1 MWPACCLWVRA
12 EHVGKQTLCL
22 SSNYVKWN
30 MRFPLRSSH
39 CLSPPREA
47 GWFKPCWC
55 CWGHPCDP
63 LSPLLIYSGVAGT
76 LSTMTPSLAR
86 AWSSQKSHLFGGA
99 QNMGSYDGTMP
110 LFPVWWNKSEGKRV
124 QKKRKTEKQQR
135 EEFKSSKVGLSQNG
149 CLTRFPPPP
158 PPECCIHFHINY

>member
-1 MWPACCLWVRA
+1 MLF
-12 EHVGKQTLCL
+12 
-22 SSNYVKWN
+22 S
-30 MRFPLRSSH
+30 LRSSH

-76 LSTMTPSLAR
+76 LSTVTPSLAL

-99 QNMGSYDGTMP
+99 QNMGSNDGTMP

-124 QKKRKTEKQQR
+124 QKKKRQKQHR
-135 EEFKSSKVGLSQNG
+135 EEFKSSKVGMSQNVS
-149 CLTRFPPPP
+149 LTRLFPKKIQSKKTNPSGMLHSFSYRLLL
-158 PPECCIHFHINY
+158 ILILNYILWHL